1 MVLRIKKSVTK
12 KQIVVILSTIFV
24 FLIFLSYHAGNFLVV
39 SHKPQKADAIVVL
52 MGNVPERI
60 PEAVDLY
67 KSGYAP
73 RLIFPDDY
81 EENPPEE
88 LPDGSLLHNDAAK
101 ARHLSSHFNIPDSV
115 IVIVKGPALN
125 TQAEAEIM
133 AIYLADHPETDTII
147 LVSSSYH
154 MRRALIIFRN
164 EFASKGLEITI
175 ISIPSRYTAFDPE
188 KWWQTTGDR
197 RTVFYEYLKIA
208 YNLLWDRWW

>member
-1 MVLRIKKSVTK
+1 MQKKHFRKKRYAIMGSVLAFFVLA
-12 KQIVVILSTIFV
+12 IVF
-24 FLIFLSYHAGNFLVV
+24 FFNAGNWLVV
-39 SHKPQKADAIVVL
+39 SHTPHRAGAIVVL

-67 KSGYAP
+67 RSGFAP

-81 EENPPEE
+81 EENPPEV

-101 ARHLSSHFNIPDSV
+101 ARHLSSRFNIPDSV

-164 EFASKGLEITI
+164 EFASKGLEIVI
-175 ISIPSRYTAFDPE
+175 ISVPSRYTAFNPE
-188 KWWQTTGDR
+188 KWWQTAGDR
-197 RTVFYEYLKIA
+197 KTVFLEYIKIA